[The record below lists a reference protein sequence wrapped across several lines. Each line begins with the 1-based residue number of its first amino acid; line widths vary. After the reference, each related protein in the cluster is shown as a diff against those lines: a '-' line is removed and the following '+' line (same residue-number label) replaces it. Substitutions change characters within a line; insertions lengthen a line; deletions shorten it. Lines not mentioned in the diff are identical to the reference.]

1 MASSLLP
8 GGLDL
13 VTGKKGT
20 FCWSGF
26 KEQDRQEGEGL
37 LSRLLSLDLRP
48 EFRGHGCQRD
58 KLFWG
63 GA

>member
-26 KEQDRQEGEGL
+26 KEQDRQEGEGFFVQAPQPGFEA
-37 LSRLLSLDLRP
+37 RV
-48 EFRGHGCQRD
+48 
-58 KLFWG
+58 
-63 GA
+63 